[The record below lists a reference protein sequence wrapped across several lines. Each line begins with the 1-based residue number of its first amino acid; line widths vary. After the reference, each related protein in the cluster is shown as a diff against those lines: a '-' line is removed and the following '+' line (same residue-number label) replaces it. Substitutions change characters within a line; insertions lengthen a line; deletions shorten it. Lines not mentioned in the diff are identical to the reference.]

1 MHDEQNASIIAFI
14 FYTATTQG
22 EKNGMREADIGLS
35 GKFGFTH
42 QDIS

>member
-22 EKNGMREADIGLS
+22 KNGMREVQIGLA
-35 GKFGFTH
+35 GKFGYTH
-42 QDIS
+42 HDIS